1 VTSASTNSP
10 PEISRRTTLT
20 HVGAAV
26 AALGLSSRVGY
37 AAAQETSPDTLANHP
52 IVGVWNVSTPS
63 GPSLAIF
70 FADGSNIQRLPATQ
84 AGPQGVTFVGPQVGA
99 WEPTGPRSI
108 HFTGVQLHSD
118 ANGVFTGT
126 VTIDG
131 YPEVSE
137 DGQTL
142 VDDQS
147 QVPITI
153 RDAAGVIVQ
162 EVPGAGAP
170 PVTGI
175 RMGVGAPGFPQNPG
189 AATPTP

>member
-1 VTSASTNSP
+1 M
-10 PEISRRTTLT
+10 
-20 HVGAAV
+20 
-26 AALGLSSRVGY
+26 
-37 AAAQETSPDTLANHP
+37 
-52 IVGVWNVSTPS
+52 
-63 GPSLAIF
+63 
-70 FADGSNIQRLPATQ
+70 
-84 AGPQGVTFVGPQVGA
+84 
-99 WEPTGPRSI
+99 
-108 HFTGVQLHSD
+108 
-118 ANGVFTGT
+118 
-126 VTIDG
+126 
-131 YPEVSE
+131 SE